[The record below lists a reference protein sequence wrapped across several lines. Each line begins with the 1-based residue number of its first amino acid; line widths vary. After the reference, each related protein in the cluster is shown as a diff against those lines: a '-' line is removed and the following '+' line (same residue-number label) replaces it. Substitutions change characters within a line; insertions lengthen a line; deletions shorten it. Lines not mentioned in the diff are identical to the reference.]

1 MEDQEIYDL
10 YWNRNEQAISATH
23 QKYGTWCK
31 GIAHRIL
38 NIKEETEECVS
49 DTYLTAWNNIPP
61 ERPQIFRAWLGKI
74 TRNLALTRYRKLHAS
89 KRGGGETALAL
100 DELSYCVSGR
110 ETIEREMESLEII
123 RVINKF
129 LGSLTEIQRHVF
141 MRRYW
146 HMTPIV
152 EIAANTNMSESKVTS
167 MLFRLRKQ
175 LRELLE
181 KEGVAL

>member
-1 MEDQEIYDL
+1 
-10 YWNRNEQAISATH
+10 
-23 QKYGTWCK
+23 
-31 GIAHRIL
+31 
-38 NIKEETEECVS
+38 
-49 DTYLTAWNNIPP
+49 
-61 ERPQIFRAWLGKI
+61 
-74 TRNLALTRYRKLHAS
+74 
-89 KRGGGETALAL
+89 
-100 DELSYCVSGR
+100 
-110 ETIEREMESLEII
+110 MESLEII

-146 HMTPIV
+146 HMTPIA